1 MRLVVDANV
10 VISALASSGVTRKV
24 FLFNSLIK
32 RFEFIAPELLMREVR
47 KREESLIKEIGISKE
62 EFDRVLEF
70 LIRDIEFIPAKEFVR
85 FLPEA
90 ERICRDPKDKEYVA
104 LALAFNCPIFSGDP
118 DLREIK
124 EVKVYSPRE
133 LFDILLGKRRE

>member
-1 MRLVVDANV
+1 MKLVVDANV

-24 FLFNSLIK
+24 FLFNFLVK
-32 RFEFIAPELLMREVR
+32 RFEFITPELLMREVR

-62 EFDRVLEF
+62 EFNKVLEF

-118 DLREIK
+118 DLREI
-124 EVKVYSPRE
+124 EGINVYSPRE
-133 LFDILLGKRRE
+133 LFDMLVGKKMG

>member
-24 FLFNSLIK
+24 FLLW
-32 RFEFIAPELLMREVR
+32 LLT
-47 KREESLIKEIGISKE
+47 
-62 EFDRVLEF
+62 
-70 LIRDIEFIPAKEFVR
+70 
-85 FLPEA
+85 
-90 ERICRDPKDKEYVA
+90 A
-104 LALAFNCPIFSGDP
+104 LFFSGDP

-133 LFDILLGKRRE
+133 LLDILLGKRRE